1 MTKVS
6 QISDKLLGN
15 FEIEAQMSIRDV
27 FDASIVNHRRID
39 LIVGGAHIGD
49 GVIDKTAAC
58 HRDEILLVDVKNRER
73 VSARAIA
80 LHHKLRRVNIDVERQ
95 FDAADRPRRIKHRI
109 AANALHSEHFGDWRR
124 SKNLLL
130 GVVFALIK
138 RHASH
143 HFALFH
149 AGAAVARAA
158 RRKQRNQDKKNC
170 YFL

>member
-1 MTKVS
+1 
-6 QISDKLLGN
+6 
-15 FEIEAQMSIRDV
+15 MSVRDI
-27 FDASIVNHRRID
+27 FDTSIINHRRIY

-49 GVIDKTAAC
+49 GMIDKTAAR
-58 HRDEILLVDVKNRER
+58 HRDEILLVGMKNRER
-73 VSARAIA
+73 IGARAVA
-80 LHHKLRRVNIDVERQ
+80 LNHKLRGVDIDMERQ
-95 FDAADRPRRIKHRI
+95 FDAANRPRGIKYRV

-124 SKNLLL
+124 SENLLF

-149 AGAAVARAA
+149 AGAAVARTA
-158 RRKQRNQDKKNC
+158 RRKQRNQHKKNR

>member
-1 MTKVS
+1 
-6 QISDKLLGN
+6 
-15 FEIEAQMSIRDV
+15 MSVRDV

-49 GVIDKTAAC
+49 GMIDKTTAR
-58 HRDEILLVDVKNRER
+58 HRDEILLVGVKNRER
-73 VSARAIA
+73 VSARAIT
-80 LHHKLRRVNIDVERQ
+80 LNHKLRRIDIDVERQ
-95 FDAADRPRRIKHRI
+95 FDAANRPRRIKHRV
-109 AANALHSEHFGDWRR
+109 AANALHSERFGDWRR
-124 SKNLLL
+124 SEDLLF

-149 AGAAVARAA
+149 AGAAVARTA
-158 RRKQRNQDKKNC
+158 RRKQRNQDRKNR